1 MASENIKGTYG
12 IFDAAMSDYLM
23 KHMGREIRLARAV
36 AEIEPTARPMI
47 LSIEITDWPE
57 GIAPPEDMPLRI
69 NAVYDPAFAQFIFT
83 LHHDP
88 KEDGK
93 DAARIAKM
101 PTDKLRKGY
110 WRAVDAGSGVL
121 TDTQQA
127 DNEREKR
134 LILAALR
141 DRGETVAE

>member
-1 MASENIKGTYG
+1 MAENIKGKYG
-12 IFDAAMSDYLM
+12 LNDAATSDYLM
-23 KHMGREIRLARAV
+23 QHVGREIRLACAV
-36 AEIEPTARPMI
+36 AEVEPTARPMI

-57 GIAPPEDMPLRI
+57 GITPPEDMPLRI
-69 NAVYDPAFAQFIFT
+69 HAVYDSAFAQFIFT

-101 PTDKLRKGY
+101 PTDKLRTGY
-110 WRAVDAGSGVL
+110 WRAVDAGSVVM
-121 TDTQQA
+121 TDTQRA
-127 DNEREKR
+127 DAEREKR

-141 DRGETVAE
+141 DRGVGVAE